1 MLNLSTSTFIL
12 FAIGAV
18 RETVPLFSRT
28 AQGLILSVD
37 FKNNDRKSC
46 HLLKADGHACVN
58 WAKVAVFIRTLR
70 YTTLHYLYV
79 EYYETC
85 NVDIL
90 LFIICMKC
98 TKNYYNVYKCRNR
111 YHNA

>member
-46 HLLKADGHACVN
+46 HLLKEDGHACVN
-58 WAKVAVFIRTLR
+58 WAKVALFICRTLR
-70 YTTLHYLYV
+70 NLQCRHFTCYYMHEMYKTLL
-79 EYYETC
+79 
-85 NVDIL
+85 
-90 LFIICMKC
+90 
-98 TKNYYNVYKCRNR
+98 
-111 YHNA
+111 